1 MIKGTLDI
9 QPQPLFLPLS
19 SLQGLATSETF
30 LHIFVVPWP
39 TPSNGGEKKKE
50 KKRRKKKVNYGS
62 LTFSR
67 KTPVHWNKKAHVQQ
81 NVQVHSHYSRK
92 EIQCCA
98 HRRQLRGC
106 SLQSVISTWDH
117 APKKASVSK
126 SKVIRNKNCL
136 TAAPNHTTTPV

>member
-1 MIKGTLDI
+1 M
-9 QPQPLFLPLS
+9 
-19 SLQGLATSETF
+19 
-30 LHIFVVPWP
+30 
-39 TPSNGGEKKKE
+39 
-50 KKRRKKKVNYGS
+50 
-62 LTFSR
+62 
-67 KTPVHWNKKAHVQQ
+67 
-81 NVQVHSHYSRK
+81 VHSPSAERHLCTEIKKHMFNKMCKSTVTSRK